1 MNALLLLLLEVIVV
15 AVAVL
20 FLHRFRAPFSSGLL
34 LIFLGSVQFYQ
45 TVLASSV
52 YNEILPGIV
61 VSPGSA
67 VLFTSTFFC
76 VLLLFHSE
84 GLKTTRTA
92 IFGVLFSNVLLSLL
106 SFISMMQLD
115 LDKHSNNKEY
125 LSEVFNFDVSLFL
138 TGSILLFLD
147 LILIVMLYQLLN
159 FKAARLPFFFK
170 LYLPLSLIALFDS
183 VVFYSVN
190 FFHLNLTVD
199 LLYSNLIGKQIT
211 ILVFSCCLYLYLRF
225 SKQTAPF
232 ETPQDKEDV
241 ISLLFL
247 SHKNDTF

>member
-1 MNALLLLLLEVIVV
+1 MNPLFLILAEALVIV
-15 AVAVL
+15 AAVL
-20 FLHRFRAPFSSGLL
+20 FLHKSRAPFSSGLL

-61 VSPGSA
+61 ISPGSA

-84 GLKTTRTA
+84 GLRTTRTA

-106 SFISMMQLD
+106 SFISLQQVELD
-115 LDKHSNNKEY
+115 NHSNHKDF
-125 LSEVFNFDVSLFL
+125 LGEVFNFDVVLFL
-138 TGSILLFLD
+138 TGTIMLFLD
-147 LILIVMLYQLLN
+147 LIFIVMLYQFLN
-159 FKAARLPFFFK
+159 LKAKKLPFFLK
-170 LYLPLSLIALFDS
+170 LYLPLSSIALLDS

-190 FFHLNLTVD
+190 FFHLNANID
-199 LLYSNLIGKQIT
+199 LLLSNIIGKQLI
-211 ILVFSCCLYLYLRF
+211 IFLFSICLYSYLKLTENTIPVELPND
-225 SKQTAPF
+225 S
-232 ETPQDKEDV
+232 DDV

-247 SHKNDTF
+247 SNKSDTF